1 MTDTFHM
8 AANTISDEDV
18 LIRSAIRKRRARRS
32 GRNMFATLGVAV
44 IFGLIGWAT
53 LFQLRPAIKAIPLL
67 PTGSILTIL
76 LVVGLAAFAIAAL
89 LVAGAVIFANPTTP
103 WGKAIPGTCP
113 RCEQSR
119 LREDTVQP
127 IHLTNSS
134 GTSGPKGIVILCDTR
149 GCNYAVARVTTAAR
163 A

>member
-1 MTDTFHM
+1 MPDTFHM

-67 PTGSILTIL
+67 PTGSILSIL
-76 LVVGLAAFAIAAL
+76 LVVGLVAFAIAAL

-134 GTSGPKGIVILCDTR
+134 GISGPKGIVILCDTR
-149 GCNYAVARVTTAAR
+149 GCNYAIARVTTPAR

>member
-1 MTDTFHM
+1 MPDTFLM
-8 AANTISDEDV
+8 AANTTSDEEV

-32 GRNMFATLGVAV
+32 GRNMLVTLGVAV

-53 LFQLRPAIKAIPLL
+53 LFQLRPVIKSIPLL
-67 PTGSILTIL
+67 PTGSILSVL

-89 LVAGAVIFANPTTP
+89 LVVGAVIFANPTTP
-103 WGKAIPGTCP
+103 WGKTIPGTCP
-113 RCEQSR
+113 KCEQSR

-127 IHLTNSS
+127 IHLTSS
-134 GTSGPKGIVILCDTR
+134 HGMSGPKGIVILCDTR
-149 GCNYAVARVTTAAR
+149 RCDYAIAHVTTPAR

>member
-1 MTDTFHM
+1 M
-8 AANTISDEDV
+8 AANPTSDEEV
-18 LIRSAIRKRRARRS
+18 LIRFAIKKRRARRS
-32 GRNMFATLGVAV
+32 GRNMVITIGMAV

-53 LFQLRPAIKAIPLL
+53 LFRLRPVIKSIPLL
-67 PTGSILTIL
+67 PTGSLLSVL
-76 LVVGLAAFAIAAL
+76 LVIGLAAFAIAAL
-89 LVAGAVIFANPTTP
+89 LVVGALIFANPTSP

-127 IHLTNSS
+127 IHLTSP
-134 GTSGPKGIVILCDTR
+134 GGVSGPKGIVILCGTR
-149 GCNYAVARVTTAAR
+149 GCDYAIARVTTPAR

>member
-1 MTDTFHM
+1 MPDTFLM
-8 AANTISDEDV
+8 PANTTSDEEV

-32 GRNMFATLGVAV
+32 GRNMLATLGVAV

-67 PTGSILTIL
+67 PTGSILSVL
-76 LVVGLAAFAIAAL
+76 LVVGIAAFAIAAL
-89 LVAGAVIFANPTTP
+89 LVVGAVVFANPATP

-127 IHLTNSS
+127 IHLTSS
-134 GTSGPKGIVILCDTR
+134 TGTSGPKGIVILCETR
-149 GCNYAVARVTTAAR
+149 GCDYAIARVTTAAR

>member
-1 MTDTFHM
+1 MPDTFFM
-8 AANTISDEDV
+8 AATTSSDEEV
-18 LIRSAIRKRRARRS
+18 LIRYAMKKRRARRS
-32 GRNMFATLGVAV
+32 GRTMVATIAVAL

-67 PTGSILTIL
+67 PTGSLLSVL
-76 LVVGLAAFAIAAL
+76 LVIGLASFAIAAL
-89 LVAGAVIFANPTTP
+89 LVVGAVVFANPTSP

-127 IHLTNSS
+127 IHLTSP
-134 GTSGPKGIVILCDTR
+134 GGVSGPKGIVILCGTR
-149 GCNYAVARVTTAAR
+149 GCDYALARVTTPAR